1 MSLFIYYMLNLFK
14 LKTKEINPRKNVIL
28 EKQKDY
34 FKFFPVS
41 TREWNNSI
49 YVFNKYTL
57 SLIPQSTI
65 STLELIKSYLN
76 IYNFNIERKIRKSKF
91 LKRFRKLSSNRIYGS
106 NVELKHTN
114 DKAIIS
120 LYTYNRQKY
129 NYLSILKKRYLN
141 FYFNKK
147 LRKNL
152 NKRFYLIKYIGL
164 KYLKKT
170 NIVKYNLIKFLYYL
184 NKVRNKNL
192 NKIFYIDFYLI
203 KFYKKWVKKSLKR
216 IKLYL
221 YLKQLLYIN
230 ESKFKYN
237 YLQILQNHIQEI
249 YNKNVEFNLINIKY
263 HYFNSDILSES
274 ILLKITKD
282 RRKLLIHFRNLIK
295 KIKIYRI
302 DKNVFYE
309 PNKNNLNLINYI
321 NDPIE
326 NLLNDEN
333 IPNYKSL
340 KEIVLE
346 NIKYKQLSGVRFK
359 ASGRLSKRY
368 TASRSVTKLRYKGN
382 LVNIDSS
389 YKGLSTIMLK
399 NNLKSNLQYSKLKSQ
414 TRIGSFGVKGWVS
427 GS

>member
-1 MSLFIYYMLNLFK
+1 MLNLFK
-14 LKTKEINPRKNVIL
+14 LKTKKINPRKYETI
-28 EKQKDY
+28 EKQKYY
-34 FKFFPVS
+34 FKYFPVS

-65 STLELIKSYLN
+65 STIELIKSYLN
-76 IYNFNIERKIRKSKF
+76 IYNFNIERKMRKARF
-91 LKRFRKLSSNRIYGS
+91 LKRLRKLSSNRVYGS
-106 NVELKHTN
+106 NAELKHTN
-114 DKAIIS
+114 NKAIIS

-141 FYFNKK
+141 IYFNKK

-152 NKRFYLIKYIGL
+152 KKRFYLIKYTGL

-170 NIVKYNLIKFLYYL
+170 NNAKYNLIKYLYYL
-184 NKVRNKNL
+184 KKLKNKNI
-192 NKIFYIDFYLI
+192 NKIFYIDYYLI
-203 KFYKKWVKKSLKR
+203 KFYKKWVKKSLK
-216 IKLYL
+216 ITKLYL

-230 ESKFKYN
+230 ESKYN
-237 YLQILQNHIQEI
+237 YSYLQILQNHIQEI

-274 ILLKITKD
+274 ITLKITKD
-282 RRKLLIHFRNLIK
+282 RRKLLIHLRNLIK
-295 KIKIYRI
+295 KIKIYKT
-302 DKNVFYE
+302 DKNVYYE
-309 PNKNNLNLINYI
+309 PNINNFNLINDL

-326 NLLNDEN
+326 NLLSDKI

-340 KEIVLE
+340 KKIVLKD
-346 NIKYKQLSGVRFK
+346 IKYKRLSGMRLK

-382 LVNIDSS
+382 LINIDSS

-399 NNLKSNLQYSKLKSQ
+399 NNLKSNLQFSKLKSK
-414 TRIGSFGVKGWVS
+414 TRIGSFGIKGWVS